1 MSTAFTCRF
10 FRRGAPDGQFTL
22 ILREFDD
29 KTGMAKAAADEAARL
44 ICEAIRARGR
54 ARIVVATGRS
64 QIEFLESLVTA
75 SDIAWSQLE
84 LFHLDEYIGLPGDHP
99 ASFQHYIRE
108 RILARVP
115 LGRAWLLDGAADPEK
130 ECKRVGEALV
140 AAPIDVAFAGIGENG
155 HLAFNDPP
163 ADFDTEEPF
172 IVADL
177 AERGRL
183 QQVGGGWFASLEE
196 VPRMAITMSIRQI
209 LKSHAILC
217 LASGARKAEAVKLCL
232 EGDIGP
238 MAPASALR
246 LHENATVFLDREAA
260 ALLQGSQLSA

>member
-1 MSTAFTCRF
+1 
-10 FRRGAPDGQFTL
+10 L

-29 KTGMAKAAADEAARL
+29 KIGMAKAAADEAARL
-44 ICEAIRARGR
+44 IRGAIAARGR
-54 ARIVVATGRS
+54 ARIVVATGSS
-64 QIEFLESLVTA
+64 QIEFLELLVTA
-75 SDIAWSQLE
+75 PGIAWGQVE
-84 LFHLDEYIGLPGDHP
+84 LFHLDEYIGLSGDHP

-115 LGRAWLLDGAADPEK
+115 VGRAWLLDGAADPEQ
-130 ECKRVGEALV
+130 ECKRVGEAIA
-140 AAPIDVAFAGIGENG
+140 AAPVDVAFAGIGENG

-172 IVADL
+172 IVVDL
-177 AERGRL
+177 AERGRQ

-196 VPRMAITMSIRQI
+196 VPRTAITMSIRQI
-209 LKSHAILC
+209 LESHAILC

-232 EGDIGP
+232 EGNLGP

-260 ALLQGSQLSA
+260 VLLQGA

>member
-1 MSTAFTCRF
+1 
-10 FRRGAPDGQFTL
+10 L
-22 ILREFDD
+22 NLREFDD
-29 KTGMAKAAADEAARL
+29 KTGMAKAAADEAARF
-44 ICEAIRARGR
+44 IRETIAARGG
-54 ARIVVATGRS
+54 ARIVVATGSS
-64 QIEFLESLVTA
+64 QIEFLELLVTA
-75 SDIAWSQLE
+75 PGIAWDQVE
-84 LFHLDEYIGLPGDHP
+84 LFHLDEYIGLSGDHP

-115 LGRAWLLDGAADPEK
+115 VGRAWLLDGKADPVD
-130 ECKRVGEALV
+130 ECKRVGEAIA
-140 AAPIDVAFAGIGENG
+140 AAPVDVAFSGIGENG

-172 IVADL
+172 IVVDL

-183 QQVGGGWFASLEE
+183 QQVREGWFASLED
-196 VPRMAITMSIRQI
+196 VPRTAISMSIRQI
-209 LKSHAILC
+209 LEARAILC
-217 LASGARKAEAVKLCL
+217 LVSGARKSEAVKLCL

-260 ALLQGSQLSA
+260 ALLQGA

>member
-1 MSTAFTCRF
+1 
-10 FRRGAPDGQFTL
+10 L
-22 ILREFDD
+22 ILRKFDD

-44 ICEAIRARGR
+44 IREAIAARGR
-54 ARIVVATGRS
+54 ARIVVATGSS
-64 QIEFLESLVTA
+64 QIEFLDSLVA
-75 SDIAWSQLE
+75 APDIAWAQVE
-84 LFHLDEYIGLPGDHP
+84 LFHLDEYIGLSGDHP

-115 LGRAWLLDGAADPEK
+115 VGRAWLLDGAADPEE
-130 ECKRVGEALV
+130 ECLRVGEAIAAALV
-140 AAPIDVAFAGIGENG
+140 DVAFAGIGENG

-163 ADFDTEEPF
+163 ADFDTEQPF

-183 QQVGGGWFASLEE
+183 QQVSEGWFASLEE
-196 VPRMAITMSIRQI
+196 VPHTAMTMSIRQI

-217 LASGARKAEAVKLCL
+217 LVSGTRKAQAVKLCL

-246 LHENATVFLDREAA
+246 LHENATVFLDRDAA
-260 ALLQGSQLSA
+260 ALLQSS

>member
-1 MSTAFTCRF
+1 
-10 FRRGAPDGQFTL
+10 L

-44 ICEAIRARGR
+44 IREAIAARAR
-54 ARIVVATGRS
+54 ARIVVATGSS

-75 SDIAWSQLE
+75 PDIAWGQVE
-84 LFHLDEYIGLPGDHP
+84 LFHLDEYIGLSGDHP

-115 LGRAWLLDGAADPEK
+115 VGRAWLLDGAADPVA
-130 ECKRVGEALV
+130 ECKRVGEAIS
-140 AAPIDVAFAGIGENG
+140 AAPVDVAFAGIGENG

-172 IVADL
+172 IVVDL

-183 QQVGGGWFASLEE
+183 QQVREGWFASLEE
-196 VPRMAITMSIRQI
+196 VPRTAITMSIRQI
-209 LKSHAILC
+209 LKARAILC
-217 LASGARKAEAVKLCL
+217 LVSGARKAEALKLCL

-246 LHENATVFLDREAA
+246 LHEHATVFLDHAAA
-260 ALLQGSQLSA
+260 ALLQRDPLSA